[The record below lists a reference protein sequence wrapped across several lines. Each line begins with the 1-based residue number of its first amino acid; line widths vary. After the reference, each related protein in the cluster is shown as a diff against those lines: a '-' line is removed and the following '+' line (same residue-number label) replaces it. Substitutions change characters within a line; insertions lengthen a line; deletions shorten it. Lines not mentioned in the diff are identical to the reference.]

1 MCVGKRKT
9 NTEKEETRKAILDAA
24 VAICLEDGFEELSI
38 RKITDR
44 LGYSSG
50 IVYHYFKDK
59 QEILDTIHQNTI
71 LEIKEAVTNCMKPDR
86 NFAENLRVIYKMLAE
101 ITVYQPDTFKLIL
114 LGRYGQPSSQSNSST
129 ELWIEMIKQCIDM
142 GIASGELREIDSV
155 ITAYTLLNAFLVV
168 QMIIYERGETDKK
181 TVIKIFDTEL
191 DIILHG
197 ILNKEERED
206 V

>member
-1 MCVGKRKT
+1 MASERQIQK
-9 NTEKEETRKAILDAA
+9 KEETRKAILDAA

-50 IVYHYFKDK
+50 MVYHYFKDK
-59 QEILDTIHQNTI
+59 QEILDTIHQNTS
-71 LEIKEAVTNCMKPDR
+71 LEIKEAVMNCMKPER
-86 NFAENLRVIYKMLAE
+86 SFAENLKVIYKMLAE

-114 LGRYGQPSSQSNSST
+114 LGRYGQPSPQSNSST

-142 GIASGELREIDSV
+142 GIASGELRKIDSV
-155 ITAYTLLNAFLVV
+155 ISAYTLLNAFIVV
-168 QMIIYERGETDKK
+168 QMIIYERSATDKK
-181 TVIKIFDTEL
+181 TINKIFNTEL

-197 ILNKEERED
+197 ILNKDKEEREEE
-206 V
+206 

>member
-1 MCVGKRKT
+1 MLASERQIQK
-9 NTEKEETRKAILDAA
+9 KEETRKAILDAA

-59 QEILDTIHQNTI
+59 QEILDTIHQNTS

-168 QMIIYERGETDKK
+168 QMIIY
-181 TVIKIFDTEL
+181 
-191 DIILHG
+191 
-197 ILNKEERED
+197 
-206 V
+206 

>member
-1 MCVGKRKT
+1 MASERQIQK
-9 NTEKEETRKAILDAA
+9 KEETRKAILDAA

-59 QEILDTIHQNTI
+59 QKILDTIHQNTS

-101 ITVYQPDTFKLIL
+101 ITVYQPDTFKLII

-181 TVIKIFDTEL
+181 TVNKIFDTEL
-191 DIILHG
+191 DIFLHG
-197 ILNKEERED
+197 ILNKEEREYI
-206 V
+206 

>member
-1 MCVGKRKT
+1 MLASERQIQK
-9 NTEKEETRKAILDAA
+9 KEGTRKAILDAA

-59 QEILDTIHQNTI
+59 QEILDTIHQNTS

-181 TVIKIFDTEL
+181 TINKIFDTEL